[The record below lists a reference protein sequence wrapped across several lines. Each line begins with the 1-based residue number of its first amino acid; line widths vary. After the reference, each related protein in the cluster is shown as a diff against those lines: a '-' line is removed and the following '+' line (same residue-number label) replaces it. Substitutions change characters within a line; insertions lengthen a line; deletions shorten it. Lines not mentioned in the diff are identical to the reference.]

1 MVLRRWAAAGLDGS
15 RVGEELGSE
24 AVVRAHC
31 LLSGLV
37 LLFLAGASHHGP
49 VVLTLELS
57 QNHPGGSMT
66 PRWLGPALE
75 SLTQVW
81 VGL

>member
-1 MVLRRWAAAGLDGS
+1 MLRTWSATGLERS
-15 RVGEELGSE
+15 QVGEELGNK

-31 LLSGLV
+31 LLLGLV
-37 LLFLAGASHHGP
+37 LLFLAGASHHRP